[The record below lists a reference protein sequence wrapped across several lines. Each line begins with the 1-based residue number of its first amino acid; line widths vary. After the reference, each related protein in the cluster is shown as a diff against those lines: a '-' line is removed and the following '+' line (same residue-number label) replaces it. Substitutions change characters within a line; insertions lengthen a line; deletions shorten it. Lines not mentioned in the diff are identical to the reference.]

1 MLAVLAAHVRL
12 DVVVVLLA
20 VDQVVGAVGRRI
32 VDGLFAFALAFSRA
46 KRRIVAKSVSI
57 GSHFFLLKF
66 GGSALAPAQLVGRWR
81 GEKN

>member
-46 KRRIVAKSVSI
+46 KRRIVVEVQV
-57 GSHFFLLKF
+57 FD
-66 GGSALAPAQLVGRWR
+66 PAIHHGRERNKQAFKKVAVGLSFSS
-81 GEKN
+81 G